1 MSDINVVVIQTN
13 YQKYQKGLPI
23 SDSLKRA
30 KAKYYQK
37 IKNQKADAAVE
48 KTLLEKTKRKH
59 LLMQKQVIKLALEIE
74 LLEQTEI
81 A

>member
-1 MSDINVVVIQTN
+1 MSDINVGVIQTN

-37 IKNQKADAAVE
+37 MKDKKANEAVT
-48 KTLLEKTKRKH
+48 KTLLEKTKRKYM
-59 LLMQKQVIKLALEIE
+59 LMQKQVIKLALEIE
-74 LLEQTEI
+74 LLEKN
-81 A
+81 